1 MKKNTKKIDAI
12 IIAVLV
18 IAIIAIVVSVCRSN
32 IESEAEKSRETTYE
46 NIEDMPLSELAD
58 KRIGVMTGSLYEQ
71 FAKERFPDAPLSFF
85 NTQPDMSAALSGNKI
100 DAFFVPELT
109 AKEFVA
115 ADETLTYLNEVFVQL
130 DYAFAFP
137 KDSSSVE
144 LCEQMNSFLAKIR
157 ESGLYDE
164 LVELWLEDE
173 NSDATVD
180 MSGLTGENGTVR
192 FATTGTFEPFSY
204 VKDGECVGFEVDI
217 AVRFCREYGYNIEIS
232 LMDFGS
238 IIPGLTA
245 NKYDMAGCNITITEE
260 RAQSIRFSDS
270 DYTANAVAMVRKSG
284 MEGTDESLGFFER
297 LARSFERTFIVES
310 RWKLIVEGVITTA
323 IITALS
329 AIFGTILA
337 FLLVLFRRTGSR
349 LAIKICN
356 IYVRLFEGLPM
367 VVLLMILYYLIF
379 GSADI
384 PAILVA
390 VIGFSLNLGAT
401 VSEMMNSGIASVN
414 AGQNEAALALGF
426 TERQAFFKFI
436 FPQAAVRF
444 MPVYKGAIVTLLK
457 NTAIV
462 GYIAIQDLT
471 KMSDLIRSR
480 TYEAFFPLIA
490 TAIIYFLI
498 SWIIILIINRI
509 SMRIDPKRRRA

>member
-12 IIAVLV
+12 IIVVLV

-192 FATTGTFEPFSY
+192 FATTGTFEPFS
-204 VKDGECVGFEVDI
+204 
-217 AVRFCREYGYNIEIS
+217 
-232 LMDFGS
+232 
-238 IIPGLTA
+238 
-245 NKYDMAGCNITITEE
+245 
-260 RAQSIRFSDS
+260 
-270 DYTANAVAMVRKSG
+270 
-284 MEGTDESLGFFER
+284 
-297 LARSFERTFIVES
+297 
-310 RWKLIVEGVITTA
+310 
-323 IITALS
+323 
-329 AIFGTILA
+329 
-337 FLLVLFRRTGSR
+337 
-349 LAIKICN
+349 
-356 IYVRLFEGLPM
+356 
-367 VVLLMILYYLIF
+367 
-379 GSADI
+379 
-384 PAILVA
+384 
-390 VIGFSLNLGAT
+390 
-401 VSEMMNSGIASVN
+401 
-414 AGQNEAALALGF
+414 
-426 TERQAFFKFI
+426 
-436 FPQAAVRF
+436 
-444 MPVYKGAIVTLLK
+444 
-457 NTAIV
+457 
-462 GYIAIQDLT
+462 
-471 KMSDLIRSR
+471 
-480 TYEAFFPLIA
+480 
-490 TAIIYFLI
+490 
-498 SWIIILIINRI
+498 
-509 SMRIDPKRRRA
+509 